1 MKSIV
6 INLAERADRLKLFKE
21 NNKDKADDIRVFSAV
36 DGKEVTMEKLWEKG
50 FDTDKNWRDPELDR
64 VLTWGEIGCF
74 LSHFTV
80 WEMIAAGDEAVLVME
95 DDVILYKNLSEI
107 ETFLGDRELLY
118 LTDNEM

>member
-50 FDTDKNWRDPELDR
+50 FDTDKNWRDPELAR
-64 VLTWGEIGCF
+64 VLTSGEIGCF

-80 WEMIAAGDEAVLVME
+80 C
-95 DDVILYKNLSEI
+95 
-107 ETFLGDRELLY
+107 
-118 LTDNEM
+118 